1 MKIMQV
7 AVVVTSTLA
16 MLFVAPLEVV
26 AASAHGFGAHSSHGA
41 PHFRP
46 VRHRGTYR
54 HWPYYGGYVAVA
66 PYVSDNTITY
76 APPERVVYV
85 PLRPQALSCHHSK
98 ETITVP
104 AEGGGTRE
112 ITITRC

>member
-1 MKIMQV
+1 MKMIHV
-7 AVVVTSTLA
+7 AVVVSSALA
-16 MLFVAPLEVV
+16 MLLIAPIEVM
-26 AASAHGFGAHSSHGA
+26 AASAHGFGAHSSHVA

-46 VRHRGTYR
+46 ARHRGAIGP
-54 HWPYYGGYVAVA
+54 WPFYGGYVAVA
-66 PYVSDNTITY
+66 PYSLYNSTSY

-85 PLRPQALSCHHSK
+85 PLLPQALSCHHSK
-98 ETITVP
+98 ETVTVP